1 MVNTFWAVAI
11 ASIAA
16 CLITSLGIFIINKHA
31 KIGKKYIAYVMAFA
45 SGVLIA
51 VSFLHLVPES
61 FMMNTQGPI
70 YLLAG
75 FLLLHIFGLV
85 IGYSHGEP
93 AKTRQRAF
101 GIIPMLG
108 IGFHSFID
116 GIIYSVT
123 FSVSIY
129 TGILAAIGMVLHEFP
144 EGIITYLLLLKGGFK
159 KNKAV
164 WYSFIAAA
172 ISTPLGAL
180 VSYPFISKLHGAP
193 LGALLALSAGALI
206 YVGATHLLPE
216 VKEEGKK
223 YTLLALLA
231 GILVAIGIILAH

>member
-1 MVNTFWAVAI
+1 MITKFWAVAI

-16 CLITSLGIFIINKHA
+16 CLITSIGIFIINKHA
-31 KIGKKYIAYVMAFA
+31 KLGKKYIAYVMAFA
-45 SGVLIA
+45 SGVLIS

-61 FMMNTQGPI
+61 FDMNIHSPM

-75 FLLLHIFGLV
+75 FLFLHIFGLI
-85 IGYSHGEP
+85 IGYS
-93 AKTRQRAF
+93 KKQAF
-101 GIIPMLG
+101 GIIPAIG

-144 EGIITYLLLLKGGFK
+144 EGIITYLLLLKGGFR
-159 KNKAV
+159 KNKAA

-172 ISTPLGAL
+172 ISTPIGAL
-180 VSYPFISKLHGAP
+180 VSYPFISRMQGAP

-216 VKEEGKK
+216 VKKEGKR
-223 YTLLALLA
+223 YTLLALFA
-231 GILVAIGIILAH
+231 GILVAIGIILSH

>member
-1 MVNTFWAVAI
+1 MANTFLAVAV

-16 CLITSLGIFIINKHA
+16 CLITSLGIFMINKHA
-31 KIGKKYIAYVMAFA
+31 SIGKKYIAYVMAFA
-45 SGVLIA
+45 SGVLIS

-61 FMMNTQGPI
+61 FEMNIHGPI

-75 FLLLHIFGLV
+75 FLLLHIFGLI
-85 IGYSHGEP
+85 IGYSHDEP
-93 AKTRQRAF
+93 GKGKKRAF
-101 GIIPMLG
+101 GIIPAIG

-144 EGIITYLLLLKGGFK
+144 EGIITYLLLLKGGFR
-159 KNKAV
+159 KNRAA
-164 WYSFIAAA
+164 WYSFIVAA
-172 ISTPLGAL
+172 ISTPIGAL
-180 VSYPFISKLHGAP
+180 VSYPFISRMHGAP
-193 LGALLALSAGALI
+193 LGALLALSSGALI

-216 VKEEGKK
+216 VKAEGKR
-223 YTLLALLA
+223 YTLLALFA
-231 GILVAIGIILAH
+231 GIVVAIGIILVH